1 MKGNRGQSYLL
12 PIIGTGYAFHMPQGT
27 LPGKEV
33 VTMKTK
39 GCGVTLRPLG
49 CYKYENLNN
58 PTSPLGDLATLIFSS
73 QYVLAKIISALKQY
87 TSTKYKETKVLYIF
101 K

>member
-1 MKGNRGQSYLL
+1 
-12 PIIGTGYAFHMPQGT
+12 MPQGA

-33 VTMKTK
+33 VTMKTN

-73 QYVLAKIISALKQY
+73 RYVLAKIISALQQY
-87 TSTKYKETKVLYIF
+87 ISTKYKETKVIYIF

>member
-1 MKGNRGQSYLL
+1 
-12 PIIGTGYAFHMPQGT
+12 MPQGA

-73 QYVLAKIISALKQY
+73 RYVLAKIISAL
-87 TSTKYKETKVLYIF
+87 
-101 K
+101 